1 MKCRKTEIILTPIY
15 ESLVHRYQLLYSENL
30 SIDSIE
36 YSILQEQKQLV
47 FKLTVEES
55 LLLSNMLV
63 HLNQDLVSKEQK
75 LWREFVLIHL
85 IFLFGHKVLTYDSW
99 LLSFAC
105 DAINKV
111 NIKNVRYL
119 SLFIDN
125 KWVMKIYEHAL
136 SIDFSST
143 LTYSYQIELE
153 RIRRV
158 FLFLCRK
165 IEASLDITSQEVE
178 LKTLKQE
185 LLKMI
190 KTYHSEQ
197 LFKRSV
203 VS

>member
-1 MKCRKTEIILTPIY
+1 MKKRKIESILNPIFD
-15 ESLVHRYQLLYSENL
+15 SMVHRYQLLYGTEPN
-30 SIDSIE
+30 INSIE
-36 YSILQEQKQLV
+36 YSILEEQKQLSNI
-47 FKLTVEES
+47 LTVEES
-55 LLLSNMLV
+55 LLLANMQIQF
-63 HLNQDLVSKEQK
+63 NQDLVSKEQK

-85 IFLFGHKVLTYDSW
+85 VFLFCHKVLSFDSW
-99 LLSFAC
+99 LLSFVC
-105 DAINKV
+105 DAITKE
-111 NIKNVRYL
+111 NIKNERYL
-119 SLFIDN
+119 SLLIDH

-143 LTYSYQIELE
+143 LAHTYKVELD

-165 IEASLDITSQEVE
+165 VEAELDNITSEIE
-178 LKTLKQE
+178 LKEVKQE